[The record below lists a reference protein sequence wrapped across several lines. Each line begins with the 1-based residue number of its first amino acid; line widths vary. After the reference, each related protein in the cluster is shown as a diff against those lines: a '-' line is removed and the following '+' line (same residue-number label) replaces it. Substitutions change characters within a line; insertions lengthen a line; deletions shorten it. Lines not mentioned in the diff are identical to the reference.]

1 MHFIPP
7 MHAAYLIHLTISQRY
22 QHLARSTN
30 YYILHYAV
38 FSVLLYFISFMLKYS
53 EQFVP

>member
-1 MHFIPP
+1 